1 MTTVYDTT
9 SAPNVDNSPFNGR
22 FASQYRA
29 DLTTFT
35 IGGVTL
41 TTANVAPAPYVKGA
55 AIELFDDT
63 SEGDTVRQTSF
74 GILGASDHG
83 ATFNQ
88 SILFYTLPF
97 STLSNTDPIAHF
109 PDLLAIATEAI
120 SEIAVPNVGSGSI
133 RGDVTSFFA
142 SVAPVPLPGAGA
154 LVLPGLAGRVIARR
168 RA

>member
-9 SAPNVDNSPFNGR
+9 SAPNVDNLPFNRR
-22 FASQYRA
+22 FGSQYRA

-35 IGGVTL
+35 IGGVAL

-55 AIELFDDT
+55 VIELFDDT
-63 SEGDTVRQTSF
+63 AEGDTVRQTSF
-74 GILGASDHG
+74 GILGASDRS

-88 SILFYTLPF
+88 SILFYTHPS
-97 STLSNTDPIAHF
+97 STLSNTDPITHF
-109 PDLLAIATEAI
+109 PDLLAIATQAI
-120 SEIAVPNVGSGSI
+120 IEIAVPNVGSGSI
-133 RGDVTSFFA
+133 RGDVSSFST

-154 LVLPGLAGRVIARR
+154 LVLPGLAGRAIARR

>member
-74 GILGASDHG
+74 GILGASDQS
-83 ATFNQ
+83 AAFNQ
-88 SILFYTLPF
+88 SILFYTLLF
-97 STLSNTDPIAHF
+97 STLSKTDSITHF
-109 PDLLAIATEAI
+109 PDLLAIATQAI
-120 SEIAVPNVGSGSI
+120 IEIAVPNVGSGSI
-133 RGDVTSFFA
+133 RGDVALFSA
-142 SVAPVPLPGAGA
+142 SVAPVPLPGASA
-154 LVLPGLAGRVIARR
+154 LVLPGLAGPAIARR